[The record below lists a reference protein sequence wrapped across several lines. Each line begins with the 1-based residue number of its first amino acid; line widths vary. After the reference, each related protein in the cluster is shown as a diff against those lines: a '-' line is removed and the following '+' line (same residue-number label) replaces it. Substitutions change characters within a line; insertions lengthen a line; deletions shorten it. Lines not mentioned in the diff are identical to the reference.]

1 MSLCINPHCSKPDN
15 SNNVL
20 FCQACGSELLL
31 EGCYRTIKLLGQ
43 GGFGRTYEVI
53 DVHSNSQRVLKVLIR
68 NEPKAVELFQ
78 REAEVLKVLNHPG
91 IPKVEEGDY
100 FIYFPRAS
108 QEPLHCLVMEK
119 IEGMDLYEYMK
130 QREYRPIKEK
140 LAVQWLKK
148 IVEILQLVHDK
159 NFFHR
164 DIKPPNI
171 MLRANG
177 QLVLIDFGAVRE
189 ATKTYYFAQQQ
200 GQVTGVISV
209 GYTPNEQMNGQAIP
223 QSDFF
228 ALGRTFVF
236 LLTGKEPTDPAIFDS
251 YNDELHWKTIA
262 LDISPKFGDL
272 IDRMMARLPSQRPAD
287 TREILQ
293 SFAQIEQFVNP
304 PRGSSSSSSSP
315 SIPATV
321 QSIPSTPQSK
331 SDLTPQPIVESD
343 FRTFWFLA
351 NIVGFATFG
360 ILLPI
365 MQWLVLRRR
374 VSRLPK
380 TGWWVLVTFVGFIL
394 GFFVGLFVAYAV
406 VSVFITPGYSLRVH
420 NIVGFIVWGTV
431 GCTLLGTM
439 QWLLLRKWISQSQN
453 WIWTNGI
460 GGLVAAIIGLAVG
473 GDGSD
478 SGLIFIYW
486 IRTNG
491 IQGLVAAIIGLAVG
505 GDGSDSRLIFIAI
518 VLGFLVYTAI
528 TGEILIRL
536 LKNPI
541 SKS

>member
-200 GQVTGVISV
+200 GQV
-209 GYTPNEQMNGQAIP
+209 
-223 QSDFF
+223 
-228 ALGRTFVF
+228 
-236 LLTGKEPTDPAIFDS
+236 
-251 YNDELHWKTIA
+251 
-262 LDISPKFGDL
+262 
-272 IDRMMARLPSQRPAD
+272 
-287 TREILQ
+287 
-293 SFAQIEQFVNP
+293 
-304 PRGSSSSSSSP
+304 
-315 SIPATV
+315 
-321 QSIPSTPQSK
+321 
-331 SDLTPQPIVESD
+331 
-343 FRTFWFLA
+343 
-351 NIVGFATFG
+351 
-360 ILLPI
+360 
-365 MQWLVLRRR
+365 
-374 VSRLPK
+374 
-380 TGWWVLVTFVGFIL
+380 
-394 GFFVGLFVAYAV
+394 
-406 VSVFITPGYSLRVH
+406 
-420 NIVGFIVWGTV
+420 
-431 GCTLLGTM
+431 
-439 QWLLLRKWISQSQN
+439 
-453 WIWTNGI
+453 
-460 GGLVAAIIGLAVG
+460 
-473 GDGSD
+473 
-478 SGLIFIYW
+478 
-486 IRTNG
+486 
-491 IQGLVAAIIGLAVG
+491 
-505 GDGSDSRLIFIAI
+505 
-518 VLGFLVYTAI
+518 
-528 TGEILIRL
+528 
-536 LKNPI
+536 
-541 SKS
+541 

>member
-251 YNDELHWKTIA
+251 YNDELHWKSIA

-293 SFAQIEQFVNP
+293 SISQIEQFVNP

-315 SIPATV
+315 SIPPTI